1 MRRTAVRY
9 SLFASLELRGLVTGI
24 TSLREILSKF
34 PLPHVLIDDDQCFVC
49 RTTYSLLAD
58 GRVDP
63 TARVEAQ
70 GPIGILQSVLGHTI
84 ADKQRPTTCASRST
98 TFLDRPC
105 TIYKRQP
112 TTEEVFV
119 NTVNDNDSLET
130 HLDSF
135 STTHQRRITSHALSC
150 DTSKLIVDFD
160 NAIISAKTSWLELL
174 GKAS

>member
-1 MRRTAVRY
+1 MPERRARMRRTAIRF
-9 SLFASLELRGLVTGI
+9 SLLASLELRGLVTSI

-34 PLPHVLIDDDQCFVC
+34 PLPHVLVDDDQCFVC

-58 GRVDP
+58 GRVTF
-63 TARVEAQ
+63 TARVVAQ

-98 TFLDRPC
+98 TF
-105 TIYKRQP
+105 P
-112 TTEEVFV
+112 TTEEVFC
-119 NTVNDNDSLET
+119 NTVNDNDSLGI

-135 STTHQRRITSHALSC
+135 STTHERRIRSHELSC
-150 DTSKLIVDFD
+150 DTSKSIVDFD